1 MSIVPTLWGERH
13 DPEAKA
19 SIQDIQ
25 MVATLSTNVVDDDDD
40 NDLKRLGFSS
50 PGVGWVIKTFF
61 SNCANFANCMEIA
74 FLETALT
81 IPRKTQ
87 VAEKAQTRPQY
98 AARHNAKEKKTKAQT
113 FCTAASL

>member
-40 NDLKRLGFSS
+40 YDLKRLGFSS

-61 SNCANFANCMEIA
+61 SNCANFAQTS
-74 FLETALT
+74 LEFALLVEQFT
-81 IPRKTQ
+81 DFILIFRRK
-87 VAEKAQTRPQY
+87 R
-98 AARHNAKEKKTKAQT
+98 NM
-113 FCTAASL
+113 C